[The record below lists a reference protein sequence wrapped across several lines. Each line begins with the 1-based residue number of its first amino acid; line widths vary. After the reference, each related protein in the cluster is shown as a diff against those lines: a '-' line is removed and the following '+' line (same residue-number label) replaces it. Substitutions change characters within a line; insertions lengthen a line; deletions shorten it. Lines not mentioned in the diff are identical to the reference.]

1 MHKSDRNM
9 DATPFFLMDW
19 LDDLTGD
26 QAEKIALI
34 IRSQGKQEHEAFT
47 PKLSNRKRISSSPS
61 FPSSTLDPNTLF
73 ASSSM
78 PELSN
83 TLDSKGSSTNF
94 KQRNLA
100 LGNGFNAKGLTKAK
114 HGLWSDAL
122 TCWERALDH
131 RLQVSKYV
139 KCF

>member
-1 MHKSDRNM
+1 M

-47 PKLSNRKRISSSPS
+47 PKLSNRKRISS
-61 FPSSTLDPNTLF
+61 FPSLDPKTLF

-78 PELSN
+78 PVLSN

-131 RLQVSKYV
+131 RLQVSNYV
-139 KCF
+139 KAF